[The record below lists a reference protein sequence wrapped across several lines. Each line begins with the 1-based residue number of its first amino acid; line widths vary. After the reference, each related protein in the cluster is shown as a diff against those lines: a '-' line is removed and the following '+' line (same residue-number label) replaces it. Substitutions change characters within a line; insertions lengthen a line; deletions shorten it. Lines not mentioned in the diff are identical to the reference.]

1 MTVQEVAK
9 AIISAERE
17 AGGLMLHAR
26 HIMAE
31 EKTDPRNVVTEYDR
45 KVQQHMINTLSA
57 LIPEA
62 HFFCEEMAHPDSLNV
77 EHVFIIDPIDG
88 TMNFV
93 HGFGHSCISCAYV
106 RAGVPSAGVVY
117 NPYRDEMFSAVKDE
131 GAFLNGRRIQAPDL
145 PLEQC
150 VTCFGSSPYN
160 DHLTDRTFALLRKA
174 YTVSLDI
181 RREGAAALDLCSV
194 AAGRA
199 GLFYELELSLWD
211 YAAGAVIA
219 EEAGAKC
226 FTCEGEALPY
236 DGRKSSVVAGTPQSV
251 RTFLSWESI

>member
-1 MTVQEVAK
+1 
-9 AIISAERE
+9 
-17 AGGLMLHAR
+17 MLHAR

-45 KVQQHMINTLSA
+45 KVQQHMISALSA
-57 LIPEA
+57 FLPQA

-77 EHVFIIDPIDG
+77 EHVFIIDPIDS

-106 RAGVPSAGVVY
+106 CSGLPTAGAVY
-117 NPYRDEMFSAVKDE
+117 NPYRDELFSAVKGE
-131 GAFLNGRRIQAPDL
+131 GAFLNGRRISAPDV
-145 PLEQC
+145 PLRRS

-160 DHLTDRTFALLRKA
+160 PHLTEKTFALLRKV
-174 YTVSLDI
+174 YDESLDI

-199 GLFYELELSLWD
+199 GLFYELELSVWD
-211 YAAGAVIA
+211 YAAGALIA
-219 EEAGAKC
+219 EEAGARC
-226 FTCEGEALPY
+226 CTVSGEPLPY
-236 DGRKSSVVAGTPQSV
+236 DGSKSSVVAGTAQSV
-251 RTFLSWESI
+251 HTFLSWNLA